1 MKNLR
6 VVKMSWDEVRER
18 KRPKE
23 KQQKQ
28 EKRNV
33 MLNLT
38 SIANLERGYAKTYD
52 KML

>member
-23 KQQKQ
+23 KQQK
-28 EKRNV
+28 
-33 MLNLT
+33 
-38 SIANLERGYAKTYD
+38 
-52 KML
+52 